1 MQRALTIIKD
11 EHRALAAVLRGL
23 QYVVEKIRNGQ
34 QKPDFLLLKSMLD
47 YIEAF
52 PDKLHHPKEDEYLYR
67 LLRERDPGAVMTLD
81 LLEEEHRQ
89 EPEWLR
95 GLRASLEGFEQDESK
110 FGTFAKAVE
119 SYVAS
124 HFSHMNKEEDVILP
138 LAEKALRPEDW
149 KEIDAA
155 FASNEDPL
163 VGIGTQREFRDLFS
177 HIVNLMP
184 APYGLGPEQR

>member
-34 QKPDFLLLKSMLD
+34 QKPDFVLLKSMLD

-67 LLRERDPGAVMTLD
+67 LLRERDPGAVVTLD

-95 GLRASLEGFEQDESK
+95 GLRASLESFEQDESN

-138 LAEKALRPEDW
+138 LAEKALKPEDW